1 MAGRGAGGSEVKS
14 ILCVPFAPVHDV
26 GIKLIRNA
34 LAERGHRTELLSP
47 DLPAEEVVRRA
58 AAEPW
63 DFILVSRTLGY
74 GVAELLARFVDLLDA
89 AGVRERSKIV
99 IGGKPV
105 TPELAAELGF
115 DRGFGEHSTIDEV
128 VAYVEG
134 RGSAHDAVAV
144 ARTKPDV
151 TAGFG
156 YQVHHP
162 RVADLLATI
171 TGRPRAWAEG
181 RTTPAVRR
189 ARLREEILA
198 APEAGWARLW
208 AAYHGLSDE
217 PIVAGNRDGLFPKGV
232 RRVRDGEVRSLR
244 ALLAERGPV
253 GARGVRHAGPKPLL
267 FKFLGSGCPVMDL
280 FHAKVCERYGMDG
293 FLIINPSWEARY
305 EGLLD
310 GLLTHENDGTI
321 TSVQNIRLMREL
333 LDPATVLTVRAH
345 RGLNTPE
352 TVLLAARGGADLTK
366 INLVYGSL
374 GAGTAPE
381 RLAVDGLEA
390 MRIAARHGM
399 GFDIPGNDELSG
411 VPAWKTL
418 AGLLVTAHLGH
429 ALGARPI
436 LKPLFCYGPHIV
448 LHGLMADNMVDYNLA
463 KVRSLRSLM
472 DAPIWPGEPI
482 AFMTQTEDRVQS
494 ANATSYH
501 AGLAATAGVE
511 AITLAST
518 DEAYSRGP
526 ISLAARIAAIRAVA
540 DGYRFVGGARFQPT
554 AEVDRFTAR
563 ITDGIVATLEDVARH
578 ESLPH
583 AILAGALGNAEDGAY
598 PGTFGR
604 GSVTLDGG

>member
-1 MAGRGAGGSEVKS
+1 MKTV
-14 ILCVPFAPVHDV
+14 LCVPLDPVHDV

-34 LAERGHRTELLSP
+34 LAQRGHQTELLSP
-47 DLPAEEVVRRA
+47 DLSMEEVVRRA
-58 AAEPW
+58 AAGSW

-89 AGVRERSKIV
+89 AGVRERSRV
-99 IGGKPV
+99 VLGGKAV

-115 DRGFGEHSTIDEV
+115 DRGFGGSADIADV
-128 VAYVEG
+128 VAYIEG
-134 RGSAHDAVAV
+134 REAATSASVV

-151 TAGFG
+151 TAGFT
-156 YQVHHP
+156 YQVPHP
-162 RVADLLATI
+162 RAAVLLDTI
-171 TGRPRAWAEG
+171 VEKTLEWAEG
-181 RTTPAVRR
+181 RTSPAIRRAQVRDAMLAAGEGPGADRER
-189 ARLREEILA
+189 ARLWEE
-198 APEAGWARLW
+198 
-208 AAYHGLSDE
+208 YHALCDE
-217 PIVAGNRDGLFPKGV
+217 PVVAGNRSGALPKGV
-232 RRVRDGEVRSLR
+232 RRVRDGELASLR
-244 ALLAERGPV
+244 AFLAEHGPV
-253 GARGVRHAGPKPLL
+253 GAQPIRHHGDKPLL
-267 FKFLGSGCPVMDL
+267 FKFLGSGCPVLDIV
-280 FHAKVCERYGMDG
+280 HGKVCERYGMDG
-293 FLIINPSWEARY
+293 FLIINPSWEARW

-321 TSVQNIRLMREL
+321 TSAQNIRLLREL

-352 TVLLAARGGADLTK
+352 TVLLAGHAGADLTK

-374 GAGTAPE
+374 GAGTDPE

-390 MRIAARHGM
+390 MRLAGKASM

-418 AGLLVTAHLGH
+418 AGLLVTAALGH

-448 LHGLMADNMVDYNLA
+448 LNGLMERNFLDWNVA
-463 KVRSLRSLM
+463 KVRALRGIM

-501 AGLAATAGVE
+501 AALAATAGVE
-511 AITLAST
+511 AITVAST

-526 ISLAARIAAIRAVA
+526 ISMAARIDAIRAVA
-540 DGYRFVGGARFQPT
+540 DAYRFMGDAALQPT
-554 AEVDRFTAR
+554 AEADRFTDR
-563 ITDGIVATLEDVARH
+563 ITDGILSTLEEVAAH

-604 GSVTLDGG
+604 GTVERA

>member
-1 MAGRGAGGSEVKS
+1 MRS
-14 ILCVPFAPVHDV
+14 ILCVPLDPVHDV

-47 DLPAEEVVRRA
+47 DLSMEEVVRRA
-58 AAEPW
+58 AAGSF

-115 DRGFGEHSTIDEV
+115 DKGFGEHSSIEDV
-128 VAYVEG
+128 IAFVEG
-134 RGSAHDAVAV
+134 RELSETVSTAV
-144 ARTKPDV
+144 RSKPDV
-151 TAGFG
+151 TKGFT
-156 YQVHHP
+156 Y
-162 RVADLLATI
+162 RVGHARARSMLETI
-171 TGRPRAWAEG
+171 TQRTLDWTRG
-181 RTTPAVRR
+181 RTSPAVKRVR
-189 ARLREEILA
+189 IREAIFSA
-198 APEAGWARLW
+198 AGAERDRLW
-208 AAYHGLSDE
+208 EAYLSLSDG
-217 PIVAGNRDGLFPKGV
+217 PIVEGNRTKVFPKGV
-232 RRVRDGEVRSLR
+232 RRVRDDEVSALR
-244 ALLAERGPV
+244 TMLNTRTPV
-253 GARGVRHAGPKPLL
+253 GARPIRRTGEKPLF
-267 FKFLGSGCPVMDL
+267 FKFLGSGCPVMDIV
-280 FHAKVCERYGMDG
+280 HGKVCERYGIDG

-321 TSVQNIRLMREL
+321 TSEQNIRLMREM

-352 TVLLAARGGADLTK
+352 TVLLAAHAGADLTK

-374 GAGTAPE
+374 GAGTDPQ
-381 RLAVDGLEA
+381 RLAVDGVEA
-390 MRIAARHGM
+390 MRIAAKAGI

-418 AGLLVTAHLGH
+418 AGLLITAAIGH
-429 ALGARPI
+429 AVGARPI
-436 LKPLFCYGPHIV
+436 LKPLFWYGPHIV
-448 LHGLMADNMVDYNLA
+448 LHGQMSKNFVDYNVA
-463 KVRSLRSLM
+463 KVRALRSIM

-494 ANATSYH
+494 ANSTSYH
-501 AGLAATAGVE
+501 ASLAATAGVE
-511 AITLAST
+511 AITIAST

-526 ISLAARIAAIRAVA
+526 ISMAARIDSIRAVTDA
-540 DGYRFVGGARFQPT
+540 YRFVGDARFQPT
-554 AEVDRFTAR
+554 AEADRFTQQ
-563 ITDGIVATLEDVARH
+563 IFDGILATLEEVAKH

-583 AILAGALGNAEDGAY
+583 AINSGALGNAEDGAY
-598 PGTFGR
+598 PGKFGA
-604 GSVTLDGG
+604 GTVGIS

>member
-1 MAGRGAGGSEVKS
+1 MKS
-14 ILCVPFAPVHDV
+14 VLCVPLDPVHDV
-26 GIKLIRNA
+26 GIRLIRNA

-47 DLPAEEVVRRA
+47 DLPMDEVVRRA

-63 DFILVSRTLGY
+63 DFVLVSRTLGY

-89 AGVRERSKIV
+89 ASVREHSRV
-99 IGGKPV
+99 VLGGKAV

-115 DRGFGEHSTIDEV
+115 DKGFGGNTDIADV

-134 RGSAHDAVAV
+134 REPAPTAVRV
-144 ARTKPDV
+144 ARAKPDL
-151 TAGFG
+151 TAGFT
-156 YQVHHP
+156 YRVPHP
-162 RVADLLATI
+162 RAAVLLDTI
-171 TGRPRAWAEG
+171 VERTLTWAEG
-181 RTTPAVRR
+181 RTSAAIRR
-189 ARLREEILA
+189 ARVREAILA
-198 APEAGWARLW
+198 AGHGPGQEGERTRLW
-208 AAYHGLSDE
+208 DEYHALCDE
-217 PIVAGNRDGLFPKGV
+217 PVVAGNRAGHLPRGV
-232 RRVRDGEVRSLR
+232 RRVRDNELASLR
-244 ALLAERGPV
+244 AFLAGRVPV
-253 GARGVRHAGPKPLL
+253 GAQSIRHQGAKPLL
-267 FKFLGSGCPVMDL
+267 FKFLGSGCPVMDIV
-280 FHAKVCERYGMDG
+280 HAKVCERYGMDG

-321 TSVQNIRLMREL
+321 TSAENIRLVREL

-352 TVLLAARGGADLTK
+352 TVLLAAHGGADLTK

-374 GAGTAPE
+374 GAGTDPE

-390 MRIAARHGM
+390 MRLAARASM

-418 AGLLVTAHLGH
+418 AGLLITAAIGG

-448 LHGLMADNMVDYNLA
+448 LNRLMERNFVDYNVA
-463 KVRSLRSLM
+463 KVRALRAVM

-501 AGLAATAGVE
+501 AALAATAGVE
-511 AITLAST
+511 AITVAST

-526 ISLAARIAAIRAVA
+526 ISMAARIDAIRAVTDA
-540 DGYRFVGGARFQPT
+540 YRFMGDAALAPT
-554 AEVDRFTAR
+554 PEADTYAER
-563 ITDGIVATLEDVARH
+563 ITDGILHTLEDVASH

-604 GSVTLDGG
+604 GTVERV

>member
-1 MAGRGAGGSEVKS
+1 MKS
-14 ILCVPFAPVHDV
+14 ILCVPFDPVHDV

-89 AGVRERSKIV
+89 AGVRERSRIV

-115 DRGFGEHSTIDEV
+115 DRGFGEHSTIEEV
-128 VAYVEG
+128 VAYIEG
-134 RGSAHDAVAV
+134 RESSDGTEAVK
-144 ARTKPDV
+144 RSKPDV
-151 TAGFG
+151 TAGFS
-156 YQVHHP
+156 YRVHHP
-162 RVADLLATI
+162 RVAELLSII
-171 TGRPRAWAEG
+171 TARTLEWARG

-198 APEAGWARLW
+198 APEAGRARLW
-208 AAYHGLSDE
+208 AAYHELSDG
-217 PIVAGNRDGLFPKGV
+217 PIVEGNREGRLPKGV

-244 ALLAERGPV
+244 ALLAQRAPV
-253 GARGVRHAGPKPLL
+253 GSRGIRHVGDKPLL
-267 FKFLGSGCPVMDL
+267 FKFLGSGCPVMDIV
-280 FHAKVCERYGMDG
+280 HAKVCERYGMDG

-321 TSVQNIRLMREL
+321 TSAQNIRLMREL
-333 LDPATVLTVRAH
+333 LDPATLLTVRAH

-352 TVLLAARGGADLTK
+352 TVLLAAEGGADLTK

-374 GAGTAPE
+374 GAGTDPE

-418 AGLLVTAHLGH
+418 AGLLVTGHIGH

-436 LKPLFCYGPHIV
+436 LKPLFCFGPHIV
-448 LHGLMADNMVDYNLA
+448 LHGLMADNFVDYNLA
-463 KVRSLRSLM
+463 KVRALRALV

-501 AGLAATAGVE
+501 ATLAATAGVE

-526 ISLAARIAAIRAVA
+526 IALASRIDSIRAVA
-540 DGYRFVGGARFQPT
+540 DAYRFVGSAGVRPT
-554 AEVDRFTAR
+554 EAVDRFTEQ

-598 PGTFGR
+598 PGTFGK
-604 GSVTLDGG
+604 GSVTVDGG

>member
-1 MAGRGAGGSEVKS
+1 VKS
-14 ILCVPFAPVHDV
+14 ILCVPFDPVHDV

-34 LAERGHRTELLSP
+34 LAERGYRTELLSP
-47 DLPAEEVVRRA
+47 DLPPEEIVRRA

-63 DFILVSRTLGY
+63 DYILVSRTLGY
-74 GVAELLARFVDLLDA
+74 GVADLLARFVDLLDA
-89 AGVRERSKIV
+89 AGVRERSRIV

-115 DRGFGEHSTIDEV
+115 DRGFGEHSTVEEV

-134 RGSAHDAVAV
+134 REASAGVSAVP
-144 ARTKPDV
+144 RTKPDV
-151 TAGFG
+151 TAGFT
-156 YQVHHP
+156 YRVHHP
-162 RVADLLATI
+162 RAAELLATI
-171 TGRPRAWAEG
+171 TERTLAWARG
-181 RTTPAVRR
+181 RSTPALRR
-189 ARLREEILA
+189 VRLREALLE
-198 APEAGWARLW
+198 APDGERGRLRE
-208 AAYHGLSDE
+208 AYHALCDR
-217 PIVAGNRDGLFPKGV
+217 PIVEGNRDGILPQGV
-232 RRVRDGEVRSLR
+232 RRVRDGEVAALR
-244 ALLAERGPV
+244 ALLAARGAA
-253 GARGVRHAGPKPLL
+253 GARAIRHVGTRPLL
-267 FKFLGSGCPVMDL
+267 FKFLGSGCPVMDIV
-280 FHAKVCERYGMDG
+280 HAKVCERYGMDG
-293 FLIINPSWEARY
+293 FLVINPSWEARH

-321 TSVQNIRLMREL
+321 TSEQNLRLLREL

-352 TVLLAARGGADLTK
+352 TVLLAARAGADLTK

-374 GAGTAPE
+374 GAGTDPE

-390 MRIAARHGM
+390 MRIAARNGM

-418 AGLLVTAHLGH
+418 AGLLITAALGH

-448 LHGLMADNMVDYNLA
+448 LHGLMADNFVDYNLA
-463 KVRSLRSLM
+463 KVRALRSLM

-501 AGLAATAGVE
+501 AALAATAGVE
-511 AITLAST
+511 AITVAST

-526 ISLAARIAAIRAVA
+526 IALASRIDAIRAVA
-540 DGYRFVGGARFQPT
+540 DAYRFMGSASLQPT
-554 AEVDRFTAR
+554 AGVERLTQRV
-563 ITDGIVATLEDVARH
+563 TDGIVATLQEVARH

-604 GSVTLDGG
+604 GSVTADGL

>member
-1 MAGRGAGGSEVKS
+1 MKS
-14 ILCVPFAPVHDV
+14 ILCVPLDPVHDV
-26 GIKLIRNA
+26 GIKLIRSA
-34 LAERGHRTELLSP
+34 LAQRGHRTELLSP

-63 DFILVSRTLGY
+63 DYIMVSRTLGY
-74 GVAELLARFVDLLDA
+74 GVAEILARFVDLLDA

-105 TPELAAELGF
+105 TSELAAELGF
-115 DRGFGEHSTIDEV
+115 DRGFGEHSTVDEV

-134 RGSAHDAVAV
+134 REAGAGATAA

-151 TAGFG
+151 TAGFT
-156 YQVHHP
+156 YDVRHP
-162 RVADLLATI
+162 RVAELLSTI
-171 TGRPRAWAEG
+171 TERTLAWAQA
-181 RTTPAVRR
+181 RTTPALRR
-189 ARLREEILA
+189 VRLREAILD
-198 APEAGWARLW
+198 APEAERNRLW
-208 AAYHGLSDE
+208 QEYHTLCDG
-217 PIVAGNRDGLFPKGV
+217 PIAEGNRDGSLPQGV
-232 RRVRDGEVRSLR
+232 RRVREGEARALR
-244 ALLAERGPV
+244 ALLAERRAV
-253 GARGVRHAGPKPLL
+253 GARGIRHAGAKPLM
-267 FKFLGSGCPVMDL
+267 FKFLGSGCPVMDIV
-280 FHAKVCERYGMDG
+280 HAKVCERYGLDG
-293 FLIINPSWEARY
+293 FLLINPSWEARY

-321 TSVQNIRLMREL
+321 TSEQNIRLVREL
-333 LDPATVLTVRAH
+333 LDPASLLTVRAH

-352 TVLLAARGGADLTK
+352 TVLLAARAGADLTK

-374 GAGTAPE
+374 GAGTDPE

-411 VPAWKTL
+411 VPAWKSL
-418 AGLLVTAHLGH
+418 AGQLATAAIGC

-448 LHGLMADNMVDYNLA
+448 LHGLMADNFVDYNLA
-463 KVRSLRSLM
+463 KVRSLRSLV

-501 AGLAATAGVE
+501 AALAATAGVE
-511 AITLAST
+511 AITVAST

-526 ISLAARIAAIRAVA
+526 IALASRIDSIRAVA
-540 DGYRFVGGARFQPT
+540 DAYRFMGSAQLQPT
-554 AEVDRFTAR
+554 AGVDGFTQR
-563 ITDGIVATLEDVARH
+563 ITDGIVTTLEEVARH
-578 ESLPH
+578 ESLPQ

-604 GSVTLDGG
+604 GSVTADGR

>member
-1 MAGRGAGGSEVKS
+1 VKS
-14 ILCVPFAPVHDV
+14 ILCVPFDPVHDV

-47 DLPAEEVVRRA
+47 DLPAEEIVRRA
-58 AAEPW
+58 SAGQY

-115 DRGFGEHSTIDEV
+115 DRGFGEHTGIEDV

-134 RGSAHDAVAV
+134 RESSAGAAMVV
-144 ARTKPDV
+144 RTKPDV
-151 TAGFG
+151 TAGFT
-156 YQVHHP
+156 YQVHDP
-162 RVADLLATI
+162 RVAALLSTI
-171 TGRPRAWAEG
+171 TERTLAWTAG
-181 RTTPAVRR
+181 RTTPAIRR
-189 ARLREEILA
+189 VRLREQMVSA
-198 APEAGWARLW
+198 SEAERTRLW
-208 AAYHGLSDE
+208 REYHALCDAPVVE
-217 PIVAGNRDGLFPKGV
+217 GNRDGRLPKGV
-232 RRVRDGEVRSLR
+232 RKVRDGEVKALR
-244 ALLAERGPV
+244 ALLTGQTPV
-253 GARGVRHAGPKPLL
+253 GARGIRHIGSKPLM
-267 FKFLGSGCPVMDL
+267 FKFLGSGCPVMDIV
-280 FHAKVCERYGMDG
+280 HAKVCERYGMDG

-321 TSVQNIRLMREL
+321 TSGQNIRLMRDL
-333 LDPATVLTVRAH
+333 LDPATLLTVRAH

-352 TVLLAARGGADLTK
+352 TVLLAAHGGADNTK

-374 GAGTAPE
+374 GAGTDPE
-381 RLAVDGLEA
+381 RLAVDGVEA
-390 MRIAARHGM
+390 MRIAAKHGM

-411 VPAWKTL
+411 VPAWKSL
-418 AGLLVTAHLGH
+418 AGQLATAAIGH
-429 ALGARPI
+429 AVGARPI

-448 LHGLMADNMVDYNLA
+448 LHGLMADNFVDYNLA
-463 KVRSLRSLM
+463 KVSALRSLM

-501 AGLAATAGVE
+501 AALAATAGVE
-511 AITLAST
+511 AITIAST

-526 ISLAARIAAIRAVA
+526 ISLAARIDSIRAVA
-540 DGYRFVGGARFQPT
+540 DAYRFMGSAQLQPT
-554 AEVDRFTAR
+554 AAAERFTAR
-563 ITDGIVATLEDVARH
+563 ITDGILATLEDVARF

-604 GSVTLDGG
+604 GSVTMDGR

>member
-1 MAGRGAGGSEVKS
+1 MKS
-14 ILCVPFAPVHDV
+14 ILCVPFDPVHDV

-47 DLPAEEVVRRA
+47 DLPAEDIVRRA

-89 AGVRERSKIV
+89 AGVRARSKIV

-115 DRGFGEHSTIDEV
+115 DRGFGEHSSIEEV

-134 RGSAHDAVAV
+134 QASSEGTAAA

-151 TAGFG
+151 TAGFS
-156 YQVHHP
+156 YRVLDP
-162 RVADLLATI
+162 RVAGLLSTI
-171 TGRPRAWAEG
+171 TERTLAWAAG
-181 RTTPAVRR
+181 RSSPAIRR
-189 ARLREEILA
+189 VRLREEILA
-198 APEAGWARLW
+198 APDAGRPRLW
-208 AAYHGLSDE
+208 EAYHGLCDG
-217 PIVAGNRDGLFPKGV
+217 PVVDGNREGRFPKGV
-232 RRVRDGEVRSLR
+232 RRVREGEVRSLR
-244 ALLAERGPV
+244 ALLDGRTPH
-253 GARGVRHAGPKPLL
+253 GVRGIRHGSAKPLL
-267 FKFLGSGCPVMDL
+267 FKFLGSGCPVMDI

-352 TVLLAARGGADLTK
+352 TVLLAAHGGADLTK

-374 GAGTAPE
+374 GAGTDPE

-390 MRIAARHGM
+390 MRIAASHGL

-448 LHGLMADNMVDYNLA
+448 LHGLMADNFVDYNLA
-463 KVRSLRSLM
+463 KVRALRSLM

-501 AGLAATAGVE
+501 AALAATAGVE

-526 ISLAARIAAIRAVA
+526 ISLTARIDSIRAVA
-540 DGYRFVGGARFQPT
+540 DGYRFLGGARFQPT
-554 AEVDRFTAR
+554 AEADRFTAR
-563 ITDGIVATLEDVARH
+563 ITDGIVATLGEVARH

-604 GSVTLDGG
+604 GSVTVDGR

>member
-1 MAGRGAGGSEVKS
+1 MKS
-14 ILCVPFAPVHDV
+14 ILCVPLDPVHDV

-34 LAERGHRTELLSP
+34 LTERGHRTELLSP
-47 DLPAEEVVRRA
+47 DLSMEEVVRHA
-58 AAEPW
+58 AAGSF

-115 DRGFGEHSTIDEV
+115 DKGFGEHSSIEDV

-134 RGSAHDAVAV
+134 REHAATVVATV
-144 ARTKPDV
+144 RIKPDV
-151 TAGFG
+151 TQGFT
-156 YQVHHP
+156 Y
-162 RVADLLATI
+162 RVEHARARSLLETI
-171 TGRPRAWAEG
+171 TQKTLAWTRG
-181 RTTPAVRR
+181 RTSPAIKRV
-189 ARLREEILA
+189 RLRESMFSA
-198 APEAGWARLW
+198 ADAERGRLW
-208 AAYHGLSDE
+208 KAYLELSDG
-217 PIVAGNRDGLFPKGV
+217 PIVEGNRSGVFPKGV
-232 RRVRDGEVRSLR
+232 RRVRDNEVSALR
-244 ALLAERGPV
+244 AMLSARTPV
-253 GARGVRHAGPKPLL
+253 GARSIRHAGDKPLF
-267 FKFLGSGCPVMDL
+267 FKFLGSGCPVMDIV
-280 FHAKVCERYGMDG
+280 HGKVCERYGIDG

-321 TSVQNIRLMREL
+321 TSEQNIRLMREM

-352 TVLLAARGGADLTK
+352 TVLLAARAGADLTK

-374 GAGTAPE
+374 GAGTDPE
-381 RLAVDGLEA
+381 RLAVDGVEA
-390 MRIAARHGM
+390 MRIAAKAGM

-418 AGLLVTAHLGH
+418 AGLLITAAIGH
-429 ALGARPI
+429 AVGARPI

-448 LHGLMADNMVDYNLA
+448 LHGHMSKNFIDYNVA
-463 KVRSLRSLM
+463 KIRALRSIL

-494 ANATSYH
+494 ANSTSYH
-501 AGLAATAGVE
+501 AALAATAGVE
-511 AITLAST
+511 AITIAST

-526 ISLAARIAAIRAVA
+526 ISMAARIDSIRAVTDA
-540 DGYRFVGGARFQPT
+540 YRFVGDARFQPT
-554 AEVDRFTAR
+554 ADADRFTQQ
-563 ITDGIVATLEDVARH
+563 ISDGILATLEEVANH

-583 AILAGALGNAEDGAY
+583 AINAGALGNADDGAY
-598 PGTFGR
+598 PGKFGA
-604 GSVTLDGG
+604 GTVGIP

>member
-1 MAGRGAGGSEVKS
+1 MKKV
-14 ILCVPFAPVHDV
+14 LCVPLDPVHDV

-34 LAERGHRTELLSP
+34 LAQGGHATELLSP
-47 DLPAEEVVRRA
+47 DLPMEEVVRRA

-89 AGVRERSKIV
+89 AGVRERSRV
-99 IGGKPV
+99 VLGGKAV

-115 DRGFGEHSTIDEV
+115 DKGFGGNTDIADV

-134 RGSAHDAVAV
+134 REAEAQGSVV
-144 ARTKPDV
+144 ARRKPEV
-151 TAGFG
+151 TEGFG
-156 YQVHHP
+156 YRVHHP
-162 RVADLLATI
+162 RASALLDTI
-171 TGRPRAWAEG
+171 VERTLSWAEG
-181 RTTPAVRR
+181 RTTAAIRRVRVREALLAEGHGPGR
-189 ARLREEILA
+189 AGERT
-198 APEAGWARLW
+198 RLW
-208 AAYHGLSDE
+208 DEYHALCDE
-217 PIVAGNRDGLFPKGV
+217 PVVAGNRSGRLPKGV
-232 RRVRDGEVRSLR
+232 RRVRDDELASLR
-244 ALLAERGPV
+244 AFLAGRPPV
-253 GARGVRHAGPKPLL
+253 GVRSIRHHGAKPLL
-267 FKFLGSGCPVMDL
+267 FKFLGSGCPVMDIV
-280 FHAKVCERYGMDG
+280 HGKVCERYGMDG
-293 FLIINPSWEARY
+293 FLIINPSWEARW

-321 TSVQNIRLMREL
+321 TSAQNIRLMREL

-352 TVLLAARGGADLTK
+352 TVLLAAHAGADLTK

-374 GAGTAPE
+374 GAGTDPE

-390 MRIAARHGM
+390 MRLAARASM

-418 AGLLVTAHLGH
+418 AGLLITAALGH

-448 LHGLMADNMVDYNLA
+448 LHGLMERNFVDWNVA
-463 KVRSLRSLM
+463 KVRALRGIM

-501 AGLAATAGVE
+501 AALAATAGVE
-511 AITLAST
+511 AITVAST

-526 ISLAARIAAIRAVA
+526 IAMAARIDAIRAVA
-540 DGYRFVGGARFQPT
+540 DAYRFMGDAALEPT
-554 AEVDRFTAR
+554 AGADAFTDR
-563 ITDGIVATLEDVARH
+563 ITDGIVETLDEVARH

-604 GSVTLDGG
+604 GTVERA